1 VTAFSARWTASA
13 RVLPGGRARQR
24 LYGHGGISRPPSSRG
39 GTVRSNVV
47 AIFMLFG
54 GVFFTVFAVAAWK
67 TGRRVGAMFL
77 AVLAGIDIALA
88 IEFLSRFYKS

>member
-1 VTAFSARWTASA
+1 
-13 RVLPGGRARQR
+13 
-24 LYGHGGISRPPSSRG
+24 
-39 GTVRSNVV
+39 VRSNVV

-88 IEFLSRFYKS
+88 IEFLTRFYKG